1 MAQIPVIEGGA
12 GVRRSLST
20 KEASKLTSEKPS
32 PSIRVRQPLFS
43 EVLTRVHKAKDKPAK
58 VKILKEENCRGL
70 QQLCQWAFNPK
81 LASDLPSGTP
91 PYIENEAPEGTEHM
105 LLRTEGDK
113 LWNFVKSIIGYDE
126 NNNPKYKSANPK
138 LQKMDRERM
147 FVRLLEGLHK
157 DEAKLLCAAKDKEL
171 TYKEFKDDKGKV
183 TSTRGIKGLS
193 KQVLMEAFNWDEDF
207 KVKSV

>member
-1 MAQIPVIEGGA
+1 MAQPVIEGGA
-12 GVRRSLST
+12 GTRSFST
-20 KEASKLTSEKPS
+20 DEGARLTSEKPS

-70 QQLCQWAFNPK
+70 QQLCQWAFNPNI
-81 LASDLPSGTP
+81 ASDLPSGTP
-91 PYIENEAPEGTEHM
+91 PYVENDAPEGTEHM

-113 LWNFVKSIIGYDE
+113 LWNFVKTIIGYDE
-126 NNNPKYKSANPK
+126 ENNPQYKSANPN

-147 FVRLLEGLHK
+147 FMRLLEGLHK
-157 DEAKLLCAAKDKEL
+157 DEAKLLCAVHNKEL
-171 TYKEFKDDKGKV
+171 TYKETKDKKGKV

-193 KQVLMEAFNWDEDF
+193 KQVLMDAFNWDEDF